1 MSFAEDLSFM
11 LKGKPRGVS
20 SRGKIEGAQEFQINI
35 HLDSKTAAKEQ
46 LEKLYELGKR
56 FSPAMDTLTHGTTI
70 KTTYKK

>member
-1 MSFAEDLSFM
+1 M
-11 LKGKPRGVS
+11 LKGKPRIVC
-20 SRGKIEGAQEFQINI
+20 RVKIEGSQEFWINI
-35 HLDSKTAAKEQ
+35 HLDSKTATKEQ